1 MIRLARVLGL
11 TIVAALGVTSCGGND
26 TASAKSVPDDAGGT
40 GEVSAADSAAIRPFK
55 IDVPQPVLDD
65 LRERLARTRYPDEIE
80 DAGWDYGANLAYMKD
95 LVEYWR
101 TKFDWRAQERRL
113 NEFDQFKTNIDGLD
127 IHFIHQRSSVPGA
140 KPVLITHGWPGSVLE
155 FIKVIGPLTAPQAH
169 GGQAAQ
175 AFHVIAPSIPGF
187 GFSDK
192 PKTRGYNPAKMA
204 RIFAE
209 LMERL
214 GYERY
219 GLQGG
224 DYGSA
229 IMRQLA
235 IQFPERVIGL
245 HLNLINAAPPAKDPE
260 AGVSAAELARV
271 RERAAHNANER
282 GYSEIQRTKPQTI
295 GFALNDS
302 PVGQAAWIIDKIRW
316 ICDRGADP
324 VCTTFTRDEML
335 ADITIYWVTGTAASS
350 ARIYYESRVSATGQP
365 DPYIKVPVGAAIF
378 PKELSLP
385 PRRWVEARFNI
396 VRWTE
401 MPRGGHF
408 AALETPDLLVED
420 MRAFFAGLR

>member
-11 TIVAALGVTSCGGND
+11 TLVSALGVTSCGVND
-26 TASAKSVPDDAGGT
+26 TATAKSAAGGA
-40 GEVSAADSAAIRPFK
+40 GEVSAADPAAIRPFK
-55 IDVPQPVLDD
+55 INVPQPVLDD

-80 DAGWDYGANLAYMKD
+80 DAGWDYGVNRAYMKD
-95 LVEYWR
+95 LMEYWR

-127 IHFIHQRSSVPGA
+127 IHFIHQRSPVPGA
-140 KPVLITHGWPGSVLE
+140 KPVLITHGWPGSVFE
-155 FIKVIGPLTAPQAH
+155 FVKVIGPLTNPQAQ
-169 GGQAAQ
+169 GGKVPQ
-175 AFHVIAPSIPGF
+175 AFHVVAPSIPGF
-187 GFSDK
+187 GFSDQ
-192 PKTRGYNPAKMA
+192 PKGRGYDPAKMA
-204 RIFAE
+204 RIFAK

-229 IMRQLA
+229 ISRQLA

-271 RERAAHNANER
+271 RERAAYNANER

-302 PVGQAAWIIDKIRW
+302 PVGQAAWIIDKVRW

-335 ADITIYWVTGTAASS
+335 ADITIYWVTQTAASS
-350 ARIYYESRVSATGQP
+350 ARIYFESRVSATGQP

-378 PKELSLP
+378 PKEISLP
-385 PRRWVEARFNI
+385 PRKWAEARFNI

>member
-11 TIVAALGVTSCGGND
+11 TIVAALGVTSCGVND
-26 TASAKSVPDDAGGT
+26 TATAKSVVGGA
-40 GEVSAADSAAIRPFK
+40 GEVSAADPAAIRPFK
-55 IDVPQPVLDD
+55 VNVPQPILDD

-101 TKFDWRAQERRL
+101 TTFDWRAQEHRL

-127 IHFIHQRSSVPGA
+127 IHFIHQRSPVPGA
-140 KPVLITHGWPGSVLE
+140 KPVLMTHGWPGSIFE
-155 FIKVIGPLTAPQAH
+155 FIKVIGPLTNLQAH
-169 GGQAAQ
+169 GGQVAQ

-192 PKTRGYNPAKMA
+192 PKARGYDPAQMA
-204 RIFAE
+204 RIFAK
-209 LMERL
+209 LMDRL

-229 IMRQLA
+229 ISRQLA

-271 RERAAHNANER
+271 RERAAYNANER

-302 PVGQAAWIIDKIRW
+302 PAGQAAWIIDKIRW

-365 DPYIKVPVGAAIF
+365 DPYIRVPVGAAIF
-378 PKELSLP
+378 PKEISLP
-385 PRRWVEARFNI
+385 PRKWAEARFNI

-420 MRAFFAGLR
+420 MRGFFAGLR

>member
-11 TIVAALGVTSCGGND
+11 TIVAALGVTSCGVNN
-26 TASAKSVPDDAGGT
+26 TANAKSVPGEAGTTSG
-40 GEVSAADSAAIRPFK
+40 VSTANSAAIRPFT

-65 LRERLARTRYPDEIE
+65 LRERLGRTRYPDEVE
-80 DAGWDYGANLAYMKD
+80 GAGWDYGANLAYMKD

-101 TKFDWRAQERRL
+101 TTFDWRAQERRL
-113 NEFDQFKTNIDGLD
+113 NAFDQFKTNIDGLD
-127 IHFIHQRSSVPGA
+127 IHFIHQRSPVPGA
-140 KPVLITHGWPGSVLE
+140 KPVLITHGWPGSVFE
-155 FIKVIGPLTAPQAH
+155 FVKVIGPLTTPQAD

-192 PKTRGYNPAKMA
+192 PKTRGYDPATMA

-245 HLNLINAAPPAKDPE
+245 HLNLINAPPPANDPE

-295 GFALNDS
+295 GFALTDS

-324 VCTTFTRDEML
+324 VCATFTRDEML
-335 ADITIYWVTGTAASS
+335 ADITIYWVTQTAASS
-350 ARIYYESRVSATGQP
+350 ARIYYESRVSATGRP

-385 PRRWVEARFNI
+385 PRKWAEAHFNI

-408 AALETPDLLVED
+408 AAMETPDLLVED

>member
-11 TIVAALGVTSCGGND
+11 TLVSALGVTSCGVND
-26 TASAKSVPDDAGGT
+26 TATAKSAVGGA
-40 GEVSAADSAAIRPFK
+40 GEVSAADPAAIRPFK
-55 IDVPQPVLDD
+55 INVPQPVLDD

-80 DAGWDYGANLAYMKD
+80 DAGWDYGVNRAYMKD
-95 LVEYWR
+95 LMEYWR

-127 IHFIHQRSSVPGA
+127 IHFIHQRSPVPGA
-140 KPVLITHGWPGSVLE
+140 KPVLITHGWPGSVFE
-155 FIKVIGPLTAPQAH
+155 FVKVIGPLTNPQAQ
-169 GGQAAQ
+169 GGKVPQ
-175 AFHVIAPSIPGF
+175 AFHVVAPSIPGF
-187 GFSDK
+187 GFSDQ
-192 PKTRGYNPAKMA
+192 PKGRGYDPAKMA
-204 RIFAE
+204 RIFAK

-229 IMRQLA
+229 LSRQLA
-235 IQFPERVIGL
+235 IQFPERGIGL

-271 RERAAHNANER
+271 RERAAYNANER

-302 PVGQAAWIIDKIRW
+302 PVGQAAWIIDKVRW

-335 ADITIYWVTGTAASS
+335 ADITIYWVTQTAASS
-350 ARIYYESRVSATGQP
+350 ARIYFESRVSATGQP

-378 PKELSLP
+378 PKEISLP
-385 PRRWVEARFNI
+385 PRKWAEARFNI